1 MAKFKVVKKIIS
13 MTDKEIIKFQLMSHC
28 YVYNIPVN
36 NSDLDCLT
44 LLGMLG
50 ETDLISFCD
59 IVTSNKI
66 FKSAQTVRNCLV
78 KLEKNG
84 LLNKTGK
91 SKKVI
96 KLNPNMNIQ
105 CSGNIF
111 LDYKIYTIE
120 PDKVEGSLE
129 AISEEA

>member
-1 MAKFKVVKKIIS
+1 

-28 YVYNIPVN
+28 YIHNISVN

-44 LLGMLG
+44 LLGILG

-59 IVTSNKI
+59 IVTDHKI

-96 KLNPNMNIQ
+96 KLNPDMNIQ

-120 PDKVEGSLE
+120 PDKIERNLE